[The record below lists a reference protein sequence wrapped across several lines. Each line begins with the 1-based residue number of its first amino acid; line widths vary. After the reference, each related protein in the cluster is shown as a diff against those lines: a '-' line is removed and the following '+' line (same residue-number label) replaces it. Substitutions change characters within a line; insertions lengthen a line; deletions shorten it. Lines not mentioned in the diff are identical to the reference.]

1 MLDIYLVL
9 LASIIITIFMESGP
23 IIKHILERSLIINNI
38 VIGILYSLA
47 TLALGVLILLMA
59 IGLPIGWHFIIG

>member
-1 MLDIYLVL
+1 
-9 LASIIITIFMESGP
+9 MESGP
-23 IIKHILERSLIINNI
+23 IIRHFPIINNI